1 MSDLP
6 TYTLE
11 RLFDAPRDLVW
22 QAWTDPKLLQHWY
35 GPGIETVIHEFDLR
49 PGGAWLNEMK
59 WGDNSDFSKMVF
71 QEVVEPEKLVWH
83 HSSTD
88 SEWNVASN
96 MMMPDWPRLL
106 LTTVVFVDVGDKTK
120 VSLTQQPINASDE
133 GLACFAEKMS
143 GMDNGWGSGYKL
155 IDELLAELVSKASSK

>member
-1 MSDLP
+1 MSDQP
-6 TYTLE
+6 TYTFE
-11 RLFDAPRDLVW
+11 RLFDAPRELVW
-22 QAWTDPKLLQHWY
+22 KAWTDPSLLKHWY

-59 WGDNSDFSKMVF
+59 WGGNSDFSKMVF
-71 QEVVEPEKLVWH
+71 QEVIAPEKLVWH

-88 SEWNVASN
+88 ANWKSASN

-106 LTTVVFVDVGDKTK
+106 LTTVEFTDAGDKTK
-120 VSLTQQPINASDE
+120 VSLTQEPIDASE
-133 GLACFAEKMS
+133 KELACFADKMS

-155 IDELLAELVSKASSK
+155 IDDLLEKLLAEQSSS